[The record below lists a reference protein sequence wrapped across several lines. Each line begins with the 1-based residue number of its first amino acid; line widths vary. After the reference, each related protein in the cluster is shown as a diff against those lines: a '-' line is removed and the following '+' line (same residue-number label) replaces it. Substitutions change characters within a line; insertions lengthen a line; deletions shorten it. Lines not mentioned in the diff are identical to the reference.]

1 MSRASMLEHIR
12 RRLGVSAADHERRE
26 LALARMTSHA
36 ANTIPGRARL
46 SGEARIEEFMEM
58 LQRVQ
63 GTVAR
68 IDEMAAVPRAVEDYL
83 GNGAVCL
90 SQEVIEMSLPW
101 QDTELRLVP
110 WSART
115 SFDVCV
121 TACMAAAAETGTLVV
136 RSSPLTPLTQHF
148 LGETHIAI
156 LKLSQLHGAYE
167 DVWPMVRDAMP
178 RHLTFVSGPSCTGD
192 IEMVMEYGAHGPRRL
207 HVILVEETSV

>member
-1 MSRASMLEHIR
+1 MLEDIR
-12 RRLGVSAADHERRE
+12 RRLGTAADDDARRGR
-26 LALARMTSHA
+26 ALARMTAHA

-46 SGEARIEEFMEM
+46 SGEARIEEFIEM
-58 LQRVQ
+58 LERVQ

-68 IDEMAAVPRAVEDYL
+68 IDDMAAVPRAVEEYL
-83 GNGAVCL
+83 GGGEVCL
-90 SQEVIEMSLPW
+90 TAEVSRMNLPW
-101 QDTELRLVP
+101 HETGLHLVP
-110 WSART
+110 WSAKT

-121 TACMAAAAETGTLVV
+121 TACLAAAAETGTLVV

-156 LKLSQLHGAYE
+156 LKSSQLHGAYE
-167 DVWPMVRDAMP
+167 DVWPVVRDAMP

-207 HVILVEETSV
+207 HVILVEEDGP

>member
-1 MSRASMLEHIR
+1 MLEDIR
-12 RRLGVSAADHERRE
+12 RRLGAAAEDDERRGR
-26 LALARMTSHA
+26 ALARMSDHPS
-36 ANTIPGRARL
+36 NTIPGRARL
-46 SGEARIEEFMEM
+46 SGDARIDEFVEM

-68 IDEMAAVPRAVEDYL
+68 VDDMAAVPRAVEAYL
-83 GNGAVCL
+83 GAGAVCL
-90 SQEVIEMSLPW
+90 TQEVIEMGLSW
-101 QDTELRLVP
+101 QDTGLHLVP
-110 WSART
+110 WQAKT

-136 RSSPLTPLTQHF
+136 RSSALTPLTQHF

-207 HVILVEETSV
+207 HVILVEENGG